1 MANGLSWDC
10 SAAMEATLARA
21 VSPIDDV
28 QSQLNG
34 CQMLRRIR
42 TTEMTRSGSRET
54 EEGPR

>member
-21 VSPIDDV
+21 ASPINDV
-28 QSQLNG
+28 QNQLNS
-34 CQMLRRIR
+34 CQMFRRLR